1 MSKSTQL
8 IPLPASQRFY
18 AMVLKAYPADFR
30 REYGPHMA
38 QVFRDCYRAAESR
51 KRTFLLIQLW
61 LMTLFD
67 LVKTAPKERVDSLRK
82 ERSVMKNLGRDALA
96 VFGCVAIIVVAL
108 LLLNYGRAHQ
118 VSSLLLLGYALDAM
132 VVTGVIGNF
141 IVFLLVKTTK
151 LNPLRA
157 ALWTFLMVHGLP
169 VIGLAII
176 GSRIDP
182 QIRLGVIVIGYV
194 VSFLFWYGLHWMW
207 AQTKGNQRLAG
218 EGKE

>member
-1 MSKSTQL
+1 MNKSTQPGRL
-8 IPLPASQRFY
+8 SASQRFY
-18 AMVLKAYPADFR
+18 ALMLKTYPAEFR

-38 QVFRDCYRAAESR
+38 QVVRDCRREADRSR
-51 KRTFLLIQLW
+51 GPMVLMNFWLAILL
-61 LMTLFD
+61 D
-67 LVKTAPKERVDSLRK
+67 LVRTAPKEHLDNLRK
-82 ERSVMKNLGRDALA
+82 ERSVMNNLRRDALA
-96 VFGCVAIIVVAL
+96 LFGCIAIIVVAL
-108 LLLNYGRAHQ
+108 LLLRYLLAHQ
-118 VSSLLLLGYALDAM
+118 GPFTLLGYALDAM

-157 ALWTFLMVHGLP
+157 ALWTFLMVHAVP
-169 VIGLAII
+169 VIGLAVI

-218 EGKE
+218 EGQ